1 MEVGKWVRRQKQLMG
16 VLKEASSNGPEPGER
31 EVRARSHRAWLWT
44 RGKERE
50 RRGLDRAIAWVR
62 VADNRGKGI
71 VCERNHWSEKTDPKD
86 VGWKQPLL
94 LTKARITWKNLSQ
107 SLGPSVD
114 SWILGPWDEACAC
127 VFWRKTNSPVWP
139 RYLVKDQRHRMWF
152 SNFYPKLLSWQQKTN
167 TVITKNWRRT
177 RYQPKRYNHKA
188 VSAITKYMF
197 PKSISANRSTGN
209 RNQKPA
215 TPQDNPGGSMLT
227 ERP

>member
-1 MEVGKWVRRQKQLMG
+1 MGEETKNSWWGCWRRPAAMDLNQEKGKWGPDHTGLGCELEERR
-16 VLKEASSNGPEPGER
+16 ER
-31 EVRARSHRAWLWT
+31 EKGAGQGDSLSPCSRQQRKRHCLW
-44 RGKERE
+44 
-50 RRGLDRAIAWVR
+50 
-62 VADNRGKGI
+62 
-71 VCERNHWSEKTDPKD
+71 NHWSEKTDPKD

-197 PKSISANRSTGN
+197 PKSISANRSTGD

-215 TPQDNPGGSMLT
+215 TPQDNPGGSVLT